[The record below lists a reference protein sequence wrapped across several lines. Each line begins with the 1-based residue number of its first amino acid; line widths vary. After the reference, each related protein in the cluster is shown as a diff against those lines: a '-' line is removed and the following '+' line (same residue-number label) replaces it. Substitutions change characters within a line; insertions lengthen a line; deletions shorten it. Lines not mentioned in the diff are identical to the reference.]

1 MQKRTR
7 NEWKKIFTGIKEILD
22 IDIKTRDINSTE
34 KIKETVKNI
43 AFQFARENKALDPV
57 AMSEERHIKA
67 QIDLIKSERD
77 KYKRLYEETTTAN
90 NMLIERYRQEKN
102 KSWFRKL
109 LSK

>member
-7 NEWKKIFTGIKEILD
+7 NEWKKILTGIKEILD

-57 AMSEERHIKA
+57 AMSEEQYFKA
-67 QIDLIKSERD
+67 QISFLRKDRD
-77 KYKRLYEETTTAN
+77 KYKKMYEETVNTN
-90 NMLIERYRQEKN
+90 NRLVDIYEREK
-102 KSWFRKL
+102 KKTWRWFR
-109 LSK
+109 

>member
-7 NEWKKIFTGIKEILD
+7 NEWKKILTGIKEILD

-57 AMSEERHIKA
+57 PMSEERFINS
-67 QIDLIKSERD
+67 QMQLLKSERD
-77 KYKRLYEETTTAN
+77 KYKKLYEETVNAN
-90 NMLIERYRQEKN
+90 NNLINKYENQKN
-102 KSWFRKL
+102 KSWLKKIWR
-109 LSK
+109 